1 MFQKSVAA
9 LLLSL
14 AALGFASA
22 SGHHMV
28 KRGPTPPPNPPSP
41 ALHGTIKGTYD
52 HPIGVD
58 GPIVYLVQG
67 SGTVAPL
74 GKATAKGSVVVKGF
88 GPGAGN
94 NGVSLTLSDGK
105 GSVTLSL
112 LAPGA
117 QYPASFQYKVS
128 NATGAFAGLK
138 GKTGTA
144 QFTPT
149 ATGLTSGTFTLTF
162 P

>member
-1 MFQKSVAA
+1 MFKKSVAV

-22 SGHHMV
+22 ASHPLV
-28 KRGPTPPPNPPSP
+28 KRTPVPDPKPPKP
-41 ALHGTIKGTYD
+41 ALRGSIQGTYD

-74 GKATAKGSVVVKGF
+74 GKASAKGSIVVKGF
-88 GPGAGN
+88 GPGAGS

-105 GSVTLSL
+105 GSVTLEL

-117 QYPASFQYKVS
+117 NYPASFQYKVS
-128 NATGAFAGLK
+128 NATGAFGGLT

-144 QFTPT
+144 QFKLTPS
-149 ATGLTSGTFTLTF
+149 GLQSGTFTLTF